1 MARWFGPKVTGYG
14 TGPQSWQG
22 WLASAIVVAIV
33 VSLAFVDVKALGFPL
48 WSKLAAMATV
58 VAAFLVLVWATY
70 SEE

>member
-22 WLASAIVVAIV
+22 RLASAIVVAIV

-48 WSKLAAMATV
+48 WSKLAAMAAV

>member
-33 VSLAFVDVKALGFPL
+33 VSLGLFDVRTLGLPEWTKA
-48 WSKLAAMATV
+48 AAMFAII
-58 VAAFLVLVWATY
+58 AAFLLLVRATY
-70 SEE
+70 SAE